1 MQCYTK
7 ATTKA
12 PRKSSSSKIF
22 SLLYLCCT
30 LKLSSELT
38 YFPAQLPLAALFLF
52 IFLHLQQQQL
62 QWCKVTEFPIHNID
76 TTLRLYTAILILSP
90 SSSSSPSTH
99 TINNDTPQQLYF
111 TVLRSMPNVQV
122 YISKTIA
129 FMYEPYI
136 LFSIKQN
143 AYSPAS
149 QPDRDMISE

>member
-1 MQCYTK
+1 MVDSHYAIAHIMQCYTK

-12 PRKSSSSKIF
+12 PRKSSSNSSSKIF

-30 LKLSSELT
+30 LKLSAELI

-52 IFLHLQQQQL
+52 IFLHLQL

-90 SSSSSPSTH
+90 SSSPSTH

-129 FMYEPYI
+129 FMYERTY
-136 LFSIKQN
+136 
-143 AYSPAS
+143 YSA
-149 QPDRDMISE
+149 